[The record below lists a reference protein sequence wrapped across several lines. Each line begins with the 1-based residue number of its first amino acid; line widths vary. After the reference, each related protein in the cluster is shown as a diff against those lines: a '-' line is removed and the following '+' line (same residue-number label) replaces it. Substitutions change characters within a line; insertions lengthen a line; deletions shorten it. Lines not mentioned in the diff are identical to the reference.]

1 MEEDVLQLRNEAK
14 YYQEW
19 FIDAKKNMSERDKK
33 KYGRYKEAYII
44 LKKQKELETQIEE
57 LKISLRAMSKTI
69 EVYEI
74 VIDEMAKELAPTY
87 KGENVVEIFRKR
99 CE

>member
-1 MEEDVLQLRNEAK
+1 MEDVVHLKSDAK
-14 YYQEW
+14 YYKEW
-19 FIDAKKNMSERDKK
+19 FVDTKK
-33 KYGRYKEAYII
+33 KMTKQEVRIYARYKEAYIL

-74 VIDEMAKELAPTY
+74 VIDEMAKELAPIY